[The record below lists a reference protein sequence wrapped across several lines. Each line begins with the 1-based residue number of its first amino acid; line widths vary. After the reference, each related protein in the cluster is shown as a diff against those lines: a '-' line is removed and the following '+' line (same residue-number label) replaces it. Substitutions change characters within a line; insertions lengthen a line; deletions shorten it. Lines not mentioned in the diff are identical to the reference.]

1 MSHRLDREAVYA
13 ESLSPACLIYNADES
28 AFGMD
33 PAGVRGRKGE
43 VLHMVTGGSGKEL
56 TTVLACV
63 SASGQTL
70 PPLAVYTGKA
80 VQPRWLAQ
88 TPLHGIM
95 YAATG

>member
-13 ESLSPACLIYNADES
+13 ECLSPACLIYNADEN

-43 VLHMVTGGSGKEL
+43 VLHMVT
-56 TTVLACV
+56 VLACV

-70 PPLAVYTGKA
+70 PPMAVYTGKA